1 MGSLIIVGAEESGEG
16 LAALLVGVVGS
27 FVGPSSE
34 EGLVEAFHF
43 AVGLGTVGSDQFVS
57 GADLVQG
64 VGEGLASAVG
74 HGVVGHYSVYAVSV
88 GGEPVSGA

>member
-1 MGSLIIVGAEESGEG
+1 MGSAVIVGAEESGEG
-16 LAALLVGVVGS
+16 LAALLVGGIGL

-57 GADLVQG
+57 GADLG
-64 VGEGLASAVG
+64 EGMGEGLASAVG
-74 HGVVGHYSVYAVSV
+74 HGVVGHYSVYAIPV
-88 GGEPVSGA
+88 GGEPPSGA